1 MTYKNSGKVI
11 YVFNQ
16 SYTKKLR
23 YIKEL
28 PPIKDVFFDI
38 KDKTTT
44 IVWEDGEK
52 IKVKCAPGEKFNYEL
67 GVVYAIIK
75 RVYTDKGEKNF
86 SKLINKAVNMGIYH
100 LIDDYIGTEDFLN
113 SFNRWRKKLIEE
125 GEDYDTDF

>member
-1 MTYKNSGKVI
+1 MTYNFGKVFYI
-11 YVFNQ
+11 
-16 SYTKKLR
+16 TKELR

-38 KDKTTT
+38 EDKTTT

-52 IKVKCAPGEKFNYEL
+52 TKVKCAPGEKFNYEL

-86 SKLINKAVNMGIYH
+86 SKLINKAVNMGTHH
-100 LIDDYIGTEDFLN
+100 LTEDFLN
-113 SFNRWRKKLIEE
+113 SFNRWSKKLIEE

>member
-1 MTYKNSGKVI
+1 MTYEDFGKVI
-11 YVFNQ
+11 NIFINQ
-16 SYTKKLR
+16 SYTK

-38 KDKTTT
+38 ENKTTT

-52 IKVKCAPGEKFNYEL
+52 TKVKCAPGEKFNYEL

-86 SKLINKAVNMGIYH
+86 SKLINKVVNMGIHH
-100 LIDDYIGTEDFLN
+100 LIDDYTYTEDFLN
-113 SFNRWRKKLIEE
+113 SFYRWSKKLIDE

>member
-1 MTYKNSGKVI
+1 MTYENFGKVI
-11 YVFNQ
+11 NIFNQ
-16 SYTKKLR
+16 NYTKKLR

-38 KDKTTT
+38 EDKTTT

-52 IKVKCAPGEKFNYEL
+52 TKVKCAPGEKFNYEL
-67 GVVYAIIK
+67 GVAYAIIK

-86 SKLINKAVNMGIYH
+86 SKLINKAVNMGIHH
-100 LIDDYIGTEDFLN
+100 LIDDYTDTEDFLN
-113 SFNRWRKKLIEE
+113 SFNRWSKKLIDE

>member
-1 MTYKNSGKVI
+1 MTYNFGKVFYI
-11 YVFNQ
+11 
-16 SYTKKLR
+16 TKELR

-38 KDKTTT
+38 ENKTTT

-52 IKVKCAPGEKFNYEL
+52 TKVKCAPGEKFNYEL

-86 SKLINKAVNMGIYH
+86 SKLINKAVNMGIHH
-100 LIDDYIGTEDFLN
+100 LIDDYIDTEDFLN
-113 SFNRWRKKLIEE
+113 SFNRWIDE

>member
-1 MTYKNSGKVI
+1 MTYEDFGKVI
-11 YVFNQ
+11 NIFNQ
-16 SYTKKLR
+16 SYIKKLR

-38 KDKTTT
+38 EDKTTT

-52 IKVKCAPGEKFNYEL
+52 TKVKCAPGEKFNYEL

-86 SKLINKAVNMGIYH
+86 SKLINKAVNMGIHH
-100 LIDDYIGTEDFLN
+100 LTEDFLN
-113 SFNRWRKKLIEE
+113 SFYRWSKKLIDE

>member
-1 MTYKNSGKVI
+1 MTYEKFGKVI
-11 YVFNQ
+11 NIFNQ
-16 SYTKKLR
+16 SCTKKLR

-38 KDKTTT
+38 EDKTTT

-52 IKVKCAPGEKFNYEL
+52 TKVKCAPGEKFNYEL

-75 RVYTDKGEKNF
+75 RVYTDKGGKNF